1 MPSSGGCRS
10 TLSAEILAGFPL
22 HGHHETSSASQ
33 PISSSEKDTD
43 PICCSC
49 CCASPALLTSNL
61 ITPLVESLHK
71 EFQQLIDVRLEE
83 LLRPLREE
91 ASTIKLWLARVANHL
106 ECDGIREEHTSIP
119 NMAELFG
126 PYSPVRRSPTPSI
139 LTSLAA
145 ACKPTDSLV
154 CEDTCANISDSGI
167 DNTTVG
173 VPIVEIHKETCPI
186 TNDEAAC
193 LLDTEKPI
201 EQDIE
206 VPSRASTSQMHPDS
220 PIDQKLVEAASSIE
234 EFVLVEDASDDEEA
248 TSDIHVAVED
258 PIFLITIEEGPIQS
272 TFEIKEEEARLPED
286 PSIQEMSSVAITAR
300 KGEEPTCLPL
310 CPSSPLTTTARR
322 RPKSYDRS
330 SLRRSA
336 HLAQLSVLKD
346 LGIVGNDGKLKD
358 DAIQEYA
365 DRLKECL
372 PPELLK
378 PLMGLKGR
386 AFWDFV
392 AKVSLPLR

>member
-1 MPSSGGCRS
+1 MMPS
-10 TLSAEILAGFPL
+10 
-22 HGHHETSSASQ
+22 
-33 PISSSEKDTD
+33 D
-43 PICCSC
+43 
-49 CCASPALLTSNL
+49 ASPERRKLSFTATSERS
-61 ITPLVESLHK
+61 ITFK
-71 EFQQLIDVRLEE
+71 RWAREFRQLIAVRLEE
-83 LLRPLREE
+83 LVRPLREE

-106 ECDGIREEHTSIP
+106 ECDGIREEHTFVP

-126 PYSPVRRSPTPSI
+126 PCSPVRHSPTPSI

-154 CEDTCANISDSGI
+154 CEDTCVNISDS
-167 DNTTVG
+167 
-173 VPIVEIHKETCPI
+173 
-186 TNDEAAC
+186 
-193 LLDTEKPI
+193 EKPT

-220 PIDQKLVEAASSIE
+220 PIDQKLVEPASSIE

-248 TSDIHVAVED
+248 ISDTHVAVED

-272 TFEIKEEEARLPED
+272 TFEIKEEEARLLED
-286 PSIQEMSSVAITAR
+286 PSIKEVSSVAIIAK
-300 KGEEPTCLPL
+300 KGEEPACLPL
-310 CPSSPLTTTARR
+310 CPPSTLTTTARR

-336 HLAQLSVLKD
+336 RLAQLSVLKD

-358 DAIQEYA
+358 DAIQDYA

-372 PPELLK
+372 PPDFLK
-378 PLMGLKGR
+378 SLMGLKGC

-392 AKVSLPLR
+392 AEVSLSLR